1 MVERGK
7 ENESKIAL
15 DRQPDRLAICRSISG
30 KAHLTNTG
38 ALYHNFKR
46 VMTCMKKEASNLL
59 SFW

>member
-46 VMTCMKKEASNLL
+46 VMTCMKKRGI
-59 SFW
+59 